1 MTLSFSSAECND
13 QMRPLFEQIQQE
25 YTIIQRK
32 KISRLTWPNI
42 VRQTKVYDF
51 QGRILI
57 LGLEKEILKMKLK
70 GKLTLASALKTTVII
85 ALMLKQ

>member
-1 MTLSFSSAECND
+1 MSLSLSSAECND
-13 QMRPLFEQIQQE
+13 QMRSLFEQMQQE

-42 VRQTKVYDF
+42 IRQTKVYDF

-57 LGLEKEILKMKLK
+57 LGLEKEILRSEIERKINISISISIKDN
-70 GKLTLASALKTTVII
+70 GYHSTSA
-85 ALMLKQ
+85 

>member
-1 MTLSFSSAECND
+1 MTLRFSSAECND

-57 LGLEKEILKMKLK
+57 QVKAEFSSLDLKRKF
-70 GKLTLASALKTTVII
+70 
-85 ALMLKQ
+85 